1 MCSLLLPQLAPDAAH
16 GVVGQFFTTIE
27 AHGQEITKILPTAD
41 GVQRFVFAQQQFF
54 LNTRKVL
61 CQ

>member
-1 MCSLLLPQLAPDAAH
+1 MCSLLFPQLAPDAAH

-41 GVQRFVFAQQQFF
+41 GV
-54 LNTRKVL
+54 
-61 CQ
+61 